1 MADTLCTNLF
11 TLFRMTAAEALK
23 HKWIQM
29 QVVGADAIE
38 RRIAVAVPRVSEENM
53 SVIQQLP
60 FESAIMCQS
69 TGKISKPQSLR
80 Q

>member
-1 MADTLCTNLF
+1 
-11 TLFRMTAAEALK
+11 MTAAEALK
-23 HKWIQM
+23 HKWIQT

-38 RRIAVAVPRVSEENM
+38 SRIAVPRGSEENV

-60 FESAIMCQS
+60 FESDLTCQS
-69 TGKISKPQSLR
+69 TGKIGIPQSLR

>member
-1 MADTLCTNLF
+1 
-11 TLFRMTAAEALK
+11 MTAAEALK

-38 RRIAVAVPRVSEENM
+38 RRIAVPRVSEENM